1 MEKKG
6 HKVLKRSITILVII
20 VFFVLLLVTMFNVV
34 YIGSEVNGYSM
45 YPTLNSKIGNSKDKV
60 FINRFEKGSR
70 GDIVVANIKDEP
82 NWDHTLEGEYI
93 IKRLIG
99 VSGDRIKI
107 VQNVQ
112 EYYVYINGE
121 ICYTKIYYGS
131 VPSYS
136 SFQSY
141 VEENRANTERITEDG
156 EIIVQDGEI
165 FLMGDN
171 WLSSYDSFRVGPLH
185 KSSLVG
191 RVDIVVENGD
201 NVVWGITKGIFKMIF

>member
-1 MEKKG
+1 MKGKG
-6 HKVLKRSITILVII
+6 HKGLKRLVTILVTI
-20 VFFVLLLVTMFNVV
+20 VFFVLLFVTLFNVV
-34 YIGSEVNGYSM
+34 YISSKVNGYSM
-45 YPTLNSKIGNSKDKV
+45 YPTLNSKVGNAKDKV
-60 FINRFEKGSR
+60 FINRFEKGGR
-70 GDIVVANIKDEP
+70 GDIVVANIKEEP

-112 EYYVYINGE
+112 EYYVYVNGE
-121 ICYTKIYYGS
+121 IFYTKTYYGN

-141 VEENRANTERITEDG
+141 IEENRSNQERITQDG
-156 EIIVQDGEI
+156 EIIIQEGEI

-171 WLSSYDSFRVGPLH
+171 WLSSYDSFKVGPLH

-191 RVDIVVENGD
+191 RVDIVVENRD
-201 NVVWGITKGIFKMIF
+201 NIVWGVVKGIFKMMF